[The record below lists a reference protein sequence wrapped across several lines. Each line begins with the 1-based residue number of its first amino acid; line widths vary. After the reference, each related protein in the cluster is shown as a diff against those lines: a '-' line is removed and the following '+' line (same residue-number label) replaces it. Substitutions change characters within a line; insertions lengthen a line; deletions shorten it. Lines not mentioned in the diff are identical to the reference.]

1 MVGVVG
7 SDPERTSEGVLV
19 VVDMIEVAIEAAER
33 EGSEDPQAQ
42 AEAVATLSEETTVI
56 MAVEEM
62 IEVVP
67 HQVAMVGTEMLAAA
81 VETITIEEDDK
92 QQLTKDV
99 IN

>member
-1 MVGVVG
+1 MGVVG